1 MTSQTSLRSWNFAG
15 RDHRL
20 GETPWIMGIVNVTPD
35 SFSDGGHYLEAE
47 RAVER
52 ALQLVAEGADLLDM
66 GGESTRPGA
75 APVSESEELRRV
87 VPVIEQLA
95 AATDVPLSVDTTKS
109 AVAREALNAGATIVN
124 DISGL
129 THDPDMADVCAATD
143 CGVIAMHIQGTPQ
156 TMQDDPQY
164 ADAVGEITAHLRER
178 IESLARRGIAAER
191 IVIDPGIGFGK
202 TAAHNVEILSHIAA
216 FRALGRP
223 VLIGHSRKR
232 FLGKLLGSQ
241 RPGRKIDERTSGTI
255 GVAIALAGQHTDILR
270 VHDVAAVKDAITA
283 WRAIG

>member
-1 MTSQTSLRSWNFAG
+1 MTSAASLRSWNFAG
-15 RDHRL
+15 RVRRL

-35 SFSDGGHYLEAE
+35 SFSDGGHFLEVE
-47 RAVER
+47 RAVDR
-52 ALQLVAEGADLLDM
+52 GRQLVADGADLLDV

-75 APVSESEELRRV
+75 DPVTENDELRRV
-87 VPVIEQLA
+87 IPVIEQLA
-95 AATDVPLSVDTTKS
+95 AATDVPLSIDTTKS
-109 AVAREALNAGATIVN
+109 AVAREALKAGATIVN

-129 THDPDMADVCAATD
+129 TLDAHMADVCAATD
-143 CGVIAMHIQGTPQ
+143 CGVIAMHRQGTPQ

-164 ADAVGEITAHLRER
+164 ADVVGEITAHLRER
-178 IESLARRGIAAER
+178 IESLTRRGIAAER

-232 FLGKLLGSQ
+232 FLGKLLGGQ
-241 RPGRKIDERTSGTI
+241 LRGRKIDERTSGTI
-255 GVAIALAGQHTDILR
+255 GVAIALAQQQTDILR
-270 VHDVAAVKDAITA
+270 VHDVAAIKDAITA